1 MIGLNKI
8 ILFYSLLLQ
17 VSYWLAT
24 SSESTAKQQI
34 TREQNV
40 HLLDLAIYT
49 DYAIVVQAFNLA
61 GEGPKSD
68 VVYQKTEEGCEY
80 LNTVKRVLSGH
91 LKIHKTN
98 VLKTNGSLMKV
109 KSIAECSF
117 GAFCNTFDL
126 H

>member
-1 MIGLNKI
+1 MFIVTDLVTLK
-8 ILFYSLLLQ
+8 LQ

-24 SSESTAKQQI
+24 SLESTAKQQI
-34 TREQNV
+34 TREQSV

-80 LNTVKRVLSGH
+80 LNNFEYLINLS
-91 LKIHKTN
+91 
-98 VLKTNGSLMKV
+98 VYPSY
-109 KSIAECSF
+109 E
-117 GAFCNTFDL
+117 
-126 H
+126 